1 MCPVHIAFFRRRS
14 QMKYYP
20 PVNGTTGL
28 GCHCLQ
34 ARFLRCFFR
43 VKLSFSF
50 SSIHFESVLPFFAK
64 HIKKKNLLKKVEWLL
79 LNQMK
84 IPVVTLCLAPCLNPI
99 FYQEAVVLQK
109 SHDTFT
115 PTLRLCPSRMQIS
128 YYLSPPIHTV
138 NIHSFRLELRSQKF
152 RDTTSSHP
160 NG

>member
-64 HIKKKNLLKKVEWLL
+64 HIKKKKSAQESRVTAFKSNE
-79 LNQMK
+79 NSCCY
-84 IPVVTLCLAPCLNPI
+84 PVSGPML
-99 FYQEAVVLQK
+99 K
-109 SHDTFT
+109 SHFLSGSCSFAEITRYFYSHT
-115 PTLRLCPSRMQIS
+115 PPVSKPNANFLLPLPSHS
-128 YYLSPPIHTV
+128 YS
-138 NIHSFRLELRSQKF
+138 
-152 RDTTSSHP
+152 
-160 NG
+160 